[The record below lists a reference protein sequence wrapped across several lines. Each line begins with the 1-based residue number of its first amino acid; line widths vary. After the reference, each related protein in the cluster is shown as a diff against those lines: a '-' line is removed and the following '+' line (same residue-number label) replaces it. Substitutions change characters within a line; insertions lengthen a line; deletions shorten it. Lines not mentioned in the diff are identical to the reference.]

1 MSKLDIIAISD
12 THNRHKSI
20 KELNGENALGGDII
34 IHAGDATG
42 QGTVSEVTSFL
53 KWYGNLD
60 FTHRILVAGNHDWLF
75 ELNPSLVKDMCD
87 QNGITLLNDSN
98 VVING
103 VKIHGSPVQPWF
115 YDWAF
120 NRARSIEEAQYRNIK
135 EIKPHWDMIPDDTNI
150 LITHGPPYMILD
162 ELVHVSGEP
171 KGQFVG
177 CVKLSERIRELK
189 QLKHHIFGHIHYWGG
204 QTVVKDGIMYHNA
217 SICDEMYAPT
227 NPITVIEYEKD

>member
-1 MSKLDIIAISD
+1 MLKIVAISD
-12 THNRHKSI
+12 VHARWNKIKIPECDILISTGDYSFKGEKHIVKAYHEWLDEQDARYVISI
-20 KELNGENALGGDII
+20 
-34 IHAGDATG
+34 
-42 QGTVSEVTSFL
+42 Q
-53 KWYGNLD
+53 
-60 FTHRILVAGNHDWLF
+60 GNH
-75 ELNPSLVKDMCD
+75 ELWVE
-87 QNGITLLNDSN
+87 SN
-98 VVING
+98 FNEAKAIAEKACPGVFFLEEGEVVIEG
-103 VKIHGSPVQPWF
+103 VKIWCSSITPF
-115 YDWAF
+115 FFDWAY
-120 NRARSIEEAQYRNIK
+120 NRARDINEAQFRQIK
-135 EIKPHWDMIPDDTNI
+135 EIKPHWDAISNDVEI
-150 LITHGPPYMILD
+150 LATHGPPYMILD